1 MKQSVSI
8 NQFGNEMNFVTK
20 IKSRLSAWLK
30 SENLYLSSTVGESV
44 TNKQAL
50 LIGRCFV
57 SFFFMSLSADISLLL
72 CLIGLLW
79 FSLSLLSV
87 KRSID
92 NGRSSNT
99 L

>member
-8 NQFGNEMNFVTK
+8 NQIGNEIRFVTK
-20 IKSRLSAWLK
+20 VKSRLSAWLK
-30 SENLYLSSTVGESV
+30 SENLYLSSTVGEPV

-50 LIGRCFV
+50 LIGQCFV
-57 SFFFMSLSADISLLL
+57 SFFFMSLSADTSLSL

-92 NGRSSNT
+92 NAHSSNT